1 MTEHEAYIAFNMVP
15 NIGAVKVAALA
26 EKHGSVAAAWEAF
39 GKKTDWEGKPVDWRA
54 EMARARKMHV
64 TLVTCDDPRY
74 PASLNDL
81 PSKPLVLYV
90 VGDPAALAKP
100 GVAVVGTRLPTLYGT
115 DMAEKFAIGL
125 VKGGLSVISG
135 LATGIDAAAHKGAL
149 ASGGVTV
156 GVLGGALDR
165 FFPEENRELGRQIVA
180 NGGAVVSEYPF
191 GFPPGKQTFPQRNR
205 IVAALARGVLAVEAP
220 VGSGTLIT
228 CAFGEQLGRKVM
240 AIPANL
246 DSRHSAGCWKLIRE
260 GAMMATSV
268 KEVLAAVKG
277 EEGIRLRQGYG
288 GQVGK
293 REKGSGKREEG
304 TEMREE
310 GKGKREEGRKTAEEA
325 CKVKSGEKDKG
336 VAFTLEEQAVLKQIP
351 STGITLDRLAFKTKL
366 PAKVVGDVTMSLRM
380 KRLIR
385 FLPGNRVAPAADS
398 ANL

>member
-26 EKHGSVAAAWEAF
+26 GKHGSVAAAWEAF

-74 PASLNDL
+74 PANLNDL

-90 VGDPAALAKP
+90 VGDFDGNREEYLTNIRNLLIEKRDFI
-100 GVAVVGTRLPTLYGT
+100 VGLL
-115 DMAEKFAIGL
+115 IGL

-149 ASGGVTV
+149 AAGGVTV

-220 VGSGTLIT
+220 TGSGTLIT

-268 KEVLAAVKG
+268 KEVIAEVKG
-277 EEGIRLRQGYG
+277 DNR
-288 GQVGK
+288 
-293 REKGSGKREEG
+293 G
-304 TEMREE
+304 TGNGERGM
-310 GKGKREEGRKTAEEA
+310 
-325 CKVKSGEKDKG
+325 VKSASAKASADKSADKRGTGKESAEDSSKANGEKKDK
-336 VAFTLEEQAVLKQIP
+336 VAAFTLEEQAVLKQIP

-385 FLPGNRVAPAADS
+385 FLPGNRVAPAANF

>member
-1 MTEHEAYIAFNMVP
+1 MTDSEAHIAFNMVP

-26 EKHGSVAAAWEAF
+26 EKQGSVAAAWEAF

-205 IVAALARGVLAVEAP
+205 IVAALARGILAVEAP
-220 VGSGTLIT
+220 MGSGTLIT

-268 KEVLAAVKG
+268 KEVLAAVTR
-277 EEGIRLRQGYG
+277 EEGR
-288 GQVGK
+288 
-293 REKGSGKREEG
+293 GKREEG
-304 TEMREE
+304 RGCREEGMVKREE
-310 GKGKREEGRKTAEEA
+310 GKGKREEGRKTAGEDR
-325 CKVKSGEKDKG
+325 KVKGEKKDKG
-336 VAFTLEEQAVLKQIP
+336 AAFTLEEQAVLKQIP

-385 FLPGNRVAPAADS
+385 FLPGNRVAPAAEA

>member
-1 MTEHEAYIAFNMVP
+1 MTDHEAYIAFNMVP
-15 NIGAVKVAALA
+15 NIGSVKVAALA
-26 EKHGSVAAAWEAF
+26 AKHGSVAAAWEAF
-39 GKKTDWEGKPVDWRA
+39 GPKTDWEGKPVDWRE

-74 PASLNDL
+74 PARLNDL

-90 VGDPAALAKP
+90 VGDPAALSKP
-100 GVAVVGTRLPTLYGT
+100 GVAVVGTRLPTLYGI
-115 DMAEKFAIGL
+115 DMAEKFATGL

-149 ASGGVTV
+149 AAGGVTV

-220 VGSGTLIT
+220 MGSGTLIT

-268 KEVLAAVKG
+268 KEVVAAVKG
-277 EEGIRLRQGYG
+277 AKVADAPKTEPRSVQ
-288 GQVGK
+288 K
-293 REKGSGKREEG
+293 TAAPKAG
-304 TEMREE
+304 TSLN
-310 GKGKREEGRKTAEEA
+310 GKGCAKF
-325 CKVKSGEKDKG
+325 S
-336 VAFTLEEQAVLKQIP
+336 LEEQTVLKQIP

-385 FLPGNRVAPAADS
+385 FLPGNRVAPAADA

>member
-1 MTEHEAYIAFNMVP
+1 MTDPEAHIAFNMVP

-26 EKHGSVAAAWEAF
+26 ERHGSVAAAWEAF

-260 GAMMATSV
+260 GAMMVTSV
-268 KEVLAAVKG
+268 KEVIAAVKG
-277 EEGIRLRQGYG
+277 VEGIRLRQGYG
-288 GQVGK
+288 GQ
-293 REKGSGKREEG
+293 E
-304 TEMREE
+304 
-310 GKGKREEGRKTAEEA
+310 GKREEGRKTAEEDR
-325 CKVKSGEKDKG
+325 KVKSGERDKG
-336 VAFTLEEQAVLKQIP
+336 AAFTLEEQAVLKQIP

-385 FLPGNRVAPAADS
+385 FLPGNRVAPAADA